1 MPLVQERARA
11 KRDRLV
17 AAADRVVHR
26 QGYAGT
32 TLADIAREAEQPVGS
47 LYYYFRTKEAVV
59 EAIVA
64 ERLRDLESRI
74 ARWERRPDPRAR
86 LRQLIQ
92 VWVDDREIDARYG
105 CPVGSL
111 CYELGKSGAQSTN
124 RAADPLRRILEWSET
139 QFRALGEPPAR
150 ARDRAAHLLA
160 ALQGISLL
168 ANAFRD
174 PNMILREARELQRW
188 LEQ

>member
-1 MPLVQERARA
+1 MALVQDRARQ
-11 KRDRLV
+11 KRERFV
-17 AAADRVVHR
+17 SAADRVVHR

-32 TLADIAREAEQPVGS
+32 TLADIAREAQQPVGS
-47 LYYYFRTKEAVV
+47 LYYYFRTKEEVV
-59 EAIVA
+59 AAIVD
-64 ERLRDLESRI
+64 ERLRDLEQRI

-111 CYELGKSGAQSTN
+111 CYELGKSGAQKGN
-124 RAADPLRRILEWSET
+124 RAAEPLRRILQWCET
-139 QFRALGEPPAR
+139 QFRALGEPPGR

-168 ANAFRD
+168 ANAFHD
-174 PNMILREARELQRW
+174 PDMILQEARQLRHW
-188 LEQ
+188 LEV